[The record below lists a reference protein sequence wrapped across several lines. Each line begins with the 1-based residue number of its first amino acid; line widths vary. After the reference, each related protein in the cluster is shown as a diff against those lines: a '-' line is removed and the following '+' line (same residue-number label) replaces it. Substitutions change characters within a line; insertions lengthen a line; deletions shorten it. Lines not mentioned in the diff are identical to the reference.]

1 MIPQQPFNWLS
12 NPAQRR
18 AFFIFTLLSV
28 LVMLVLASLSNQLKS
43 HCHCDNE
50 IVRFELAGEQSQAAG
65 IVNSWGPEGR
75 IIAGL
80 SLGLDYLYIVAYV
93 ISISLGCVLVA
104 QKLSQYSRTLYV
116 AGLTLA
122 WLQLPAGLLDGIENF
137 ALIKILL
144 GAQEPFYAPLARWCA
159 ISKFAITLGLGVPY
173 ILLGFIGLGILRL
186 RRKLSKD

>member
-1 MIPQQPFNWLS
+1 MIPQQPFHWLS
-12 NPAQRR
+12 NSAQRR

-28 LVMLVLASLSNQLKS
+28 LVMLVLGSLSNQLKF

-50 IVRFELAGEQSQAAG
+50 IVRFELAGEQSQAVG
-65 IVNSWGPEGR
+65 IMNSWGPEGR
-75 IIAGL
+75 VIAGL

-104 QKLSQYSRTLYV
+104 QRLSQYSRMLFV
-116 AGLTLA
+116 MGLTLA
-122 WLQLPAGLLDGIENF
+122 WLQLLAGLLDGFENF
-137 ALIKILL
+137 ALIKILF

-159 ISKFAITLGLGVPY
+159 IPKFAITLGLGVPY

-186 RRKLSKD
+186 RRKPRKE